1 MYSIVFCF
9 IGRILC
15 VLGQTSFCGE
25 VGFGIWLKNFPWCLK
40 AKFQIPPL
48 RRRMF
53 VINTTTV
60 LLQVPR
66 FVSVWQL
73 ESYFLATTWL
83 AGEISGVWEKVR
95 FQIFPWCLS
104 QTPLQNLFSVV
115 FDSNT
120 TVFEWNLA

>member
-1 MYSIVFCF
+1 M
-9 IGRILC
+9 
-15 VLGQTSFCGE
+15 
-25 VGFGIWLKNFPWCLK
+25 GFGIWLSNTTEKCQNSLKNLKTHSAAPREFSNFSVSFEIFPWCLK

-95 FQIFPWCLS
+95 F
-104 QTPLQNLFSVV
+104 
-115 FDSNT
+115 
-120 TVFEWNLA
+120 

>member
-1 MYSIVFCF
+1 M
-9 IGRILC
+9 
-15 VLGQTSFCGE
+15 E
-25 VGFGIWLKNFPWCLK
+25 FGSNTTEKFQNSLKNLKTHEAQPSEFSNFSVSFEIFPWCLK

-104 QTPLQNLFSVV
+104 QTPLQNLFFHGV
-115 FDSNT
+115 
-120 TVFEWNLA
+120 